1 MLTIIELKKR
11 VVAFWSKEMQKDLE
25 QIKVIKIDATPDGWL
40 ARVQIT
46 EQNDYFKKLGCPPIF
61 DRNIYDTT
69 LNRTGEI
76 VGFCTEAEREKDK
89 ESEEEKM

>member
-1 MLTIIELKKR
+1 MQVKKEKKMLTIIELKKR

-46 EQNDYFKKLGCPPIF
+46 EQNDY
-61 DRNIYDTT
+61 R
-69 LNRTGEI
+69 
-76 VGFCTEAEREKDK
+76 
-89 ESEEEKM
+89 SEERRVGKECSEPCKYMR